1 MNRCKKKSSEI
12 KNISIKICPIFE
24 SSTPLF
30 VNSSQTLPRSFS
42 ILSIYI
48 YISLSFFS
56 RFFPQQF
63 RIDASN
69 VNHRPNKHTR
79 ATSSFVI
86 ATNRRS
92 VFSHPILGKEKLG
105 VPQSENVSVVLESDG
120 TQVEDGEYF
129 KTLANN
135 TILLLLRHGERWC
148 PTGVDIIRAGIYLI
162 GERVMGLAY
171 KLAGKGGFTC
181 LLIPWKVGK
190 QDERGDF
197 RLKIE
202 TFGICY
208 AILNT

>member
-1 MNRCKKKSSEI
+1 MQKEKFVEI

-48 YISLSFFS
+48 YIYLYPSFHVSSPSSFES
-56 RFFPQQF
+56 TPRTLI
-63 RIDASN
+63 IDPMNIHA
-69 VNHRPNKHTR
+69 R
-79 ATSSFVI
+79 SSFVI

-171 KLAGKGGFTC
+171 KLAKGEA
-181 LLIPWKVGK
+181 L
-190 QDERGDF
+190 R
-197 RLKIE
+197 
-202 TFGICY
+202 
-208 AILNT
+208 AS

>member
-1 MNRCKKKSSEI
+1 MQKEKFVEI

-48 YISLSFFS
+48 YLYPSFHVSSPSSFES
-56 RFFPQQF
+56 TPRTLI
-63 RIDASN
+63 IDPMNIHA
-69 VNHRPNKHTR
+69 R
-79 ATSSFVI
+79 SSFVI

-162 GERVMGLAY
+162 GEHRDGIGL
-171 KLAGKGGFTC
+171 
-181 LLIPWKVGK
+181 
-190 QDERGDF
+190 
-197 RLKIE
+197 
-202 TFGICY
+202 
-208 AILNT
+208 